1 MLNRLKNWAHS
12 IQPTRTCSENDDALS
27 PAASKST
34 SLSPIALTVGRRSSD
49 LYILS
54 KDNVGNCLLVY
65 VDEFGALPK
74 PIPLGMASPVIAID
88 RHINTLYVVANSG
101 NSATHGASV
110 CVVPNTPGPPQRI
123 SVGLGPVAI
132 AVSEQHRKVYVAN
145 YGSTD
150 LTVID
155 SRTLKT
161 ITVSLPRRPISI
173 AIDPFFDQI
182 YVLHS
187 GSLTSTNESAGLT
200 IIDGFSLQLDYVSLP
215 GRPHQMVIDHLR
227 KKLYISD
234 AHDRNGVVFD
244 IVARSFKT
252 WPIGFLHAHLLIN
265 AWDNKVYAHP
275 SSEIDYITRFDAK
288 CGKAQII
295 PLPFRAS
302 AITLNSNSNELI
314 AVGKRPAKATTFTG
328 NQRVNEFPVHEY
340 GFITY
345 QTNG

>member
-1 MLNRLKNWAHS
+1 MLKRLKNWAHS
-12 IQPTRTCSENDDALS
+12 IQPIRARSESDEAVS
-27 PAASKST
+27 PAACKLT
-34 SLSPIALTVGRRSSD
+34 TLSPIALAVGRKSSD
-49 LYILS
+49 LYILT
-54 KDNVGNCLLVY
+54 KDELGKSLLVY
-65 VDEFGALPK
+65 ADEYGALPK
-74 PIPLGMASPVIAID
+74 PVPLGMASPVIAID
-88 RHINTLYVVANSG
+88 RHTQTIYVANSG
-101 NSATHGASV
+101 NATAYGNSV
-110 CVVPNTPGPPQRI
+110 CIVPNTPGPPQHI
-123 SVGLGPVAI
+123 TVGLGPVAL
-132 AVSEQHRKVYVAN
+132 AVSEQHKKVYVAN
-145 YGSTD
+145 YDSTD

-161 ITVSLPRRPISI
+161 ITVNLPRRPISI
-173 AIDPFFDQI
+173 AVDPLFDQI

-187 GSLTSTNESAGLT
+187 GDLTSTNESAGLT

-244 IVARSFKT
+244 VVARSFKT

-265 AWDNKVYAHP
+265 AWENKVYAHP
-275 SSEIDYITRFDAK
+275 SSEIDYITRFDPK
-288 CGKAQII
+288 SGKAQVI

-302 AITLNSNSNELI
+302 AITLNSNTKELI
-314 AVGKRPAKATTFTG
+314 AVGKRPAKATTFIG